1 MIMRNEYE
9 KQLENLNV
17 ELIRM
22 GALCEKVIA
31 GTTKALFSG
40 DAKYTSKSHAVE
52 EEIDKSEHNIEHICM
67 SLLLKQQPVA
77 SDFRFVSAALKLI
90 SDLERIGDQCADIA
104 DMIRFTAPYDLKDFK
119 GLEEMSGAAKDMLS
133 NAVEAYVKKDK
144 DLAITVM
151 QADDKVDALF
161 DSVKKRLIKEISKK
175 AEDGEFYIDI
185 IMIAKYYERIGDHAT
200 NVAEWVYYSITGEHI

>member
-1 MIMRNEYE
+1 MRNEYE

-67 SLLLKQQPVA
+67 SLLL

-104 DMIRFTAPYDLKDFK
+104 DMIRFTTSYDLKDFK
-119 GLEEMSGAAKDMLS
+119 DLEEMSGAAKDMLS

-144 DLAITVM
+144 DLAITVI

-161 DSVKKRLIKEISKK
+161 DSVKKRLIKEIGKK

-200 NVAEWVYYSITGEHI
+200 NIAETVV

>member
-1 MIMRNEYE
+1 MRNEYE

-104 DMIRFTAPYDLKDFK
+104 DMIRFT
-119 GLEEMSGAAKDMLS
+119 

-144 DLAITVM
+144 DLAITVI

-161 DSVKKRLIKEISKK
+161 DSVKKRLIKEIGKK

>member
-1 MIMRNEYE
+1 M
-9 KQLENLNV
+9 
-17 ELIRM
+17 
-22 GALCEKVIA
+22 EKVFIRPYQILD
-31 GTTKALFSG
+31 KAIPFLRVKILHPTFQNGGSFLPG
-40 DAKYTSKSHAVE
+40 V
-52 EEIDKSEHNIEHICM
+52 
-67 SLLLKQQPVA
+67 LLKQQPVA

-104 DMIRFTAPYDLKDFK
+104 DMIRFTTSYDLKDFK
-119 GLEEMSGAAKDMLS
+119 DLEEMSGAAKDMLS

-144 DLAITVM
+144 DLAITVI

-161 DSVKKRLIKEISKK
+161 DSVKKRLIKEIGKK

>member
-1 MIMRNEYE
+1 MRNELE

-31 GTTKALFSG
+31 GTTKALFNG
-40 DAKYTSKSHAVE
+40 DAKYTAKSHAVE
-52 EEIDKSEHNIEHICM
+52 EEIDKSEHQIEHICM

-77 SDFRFVSAALKLI
+77 SDFRFISAALKMI

-104 DMIRFTAPYDLKDFK
+104 DMIRFTAPHDLKDFK
-119 GLEEMSGAAKDMLS
+119 
-133 NAVEAYVKKDK
+133 
-144 DLAITVM
+144 DL
-151 QADDKVDALF
+151 
-161 DSVKKRLIKEISKK
+161 KKRLIKEIEKN
-175 AEDGEFYIDI
+175 ANEGELFIDI